1 MTSPVLYA
9 TQFYDGDGSTELW
22 TFAFAGNRPDAES
35 GTTPY
40 LRPEDVKAVLV
51 IPRNGDTPG
60 SEIPLTLELVGPNV
74 AKIVPPVPV
83 GTKNLKIYRDSN
95 LQYSLVNF
103 WDLLQVQEYDLDLT
117 ARQLLMVTQE
127 AYDRAAL
134 AEEAAQEAI
143 AGTGFATSDALAAEI
158 GNRLTGDSTNAAAIT
173 AEATVRAAGDT
184 ANATNIAANAAAI
197 TAEQSARASGDSAL
211 SAALSSEVVTRTA
224 VDADLQAQIDALPSP
239 VGQRL
244 LQQSTYTTAGT
255 FTFNPVAG
263 AVMYEL
269 IAVGGGGCSGAV
281 LAGGSGVAIAG
292 SGASGGA
299 YHCFVS
305 AAAIPTP
312 TTIVVGAGAVL
323 GAAGRGEDSSIDVD
337 GGTWFARG
345 GQNGASMSVGS
356 SLARA
361 PGGIGGFSSYLTA
374 APTTAPGFKLCVVDQ
389 GQEGSSGLRL
399 SSSEVFGTNIH
410 SGPASRFGDFG
421 AGGRQPASNAPLG
434 SNAGKTGCVIIRAY
448 GN

>member
-60 SEIPLTLELVGPNV
+60 SEVPLTLELVGPNV

-143 AGTGFATSDALAAEI
+143 AGTGFATSDALAAEV
-158 GNRLTGDSTNAAAIT
+158 GNRLTGDSANAAAIT

-211 SAALSSEVVTRTA
+211 SAALSSEVASRTA
-224 VDADLQAQIDALPSP
+224 ADADLQAQIDALPSP
-239 VGQRL
+239 VGWRL
-244 LQQSTYTTAGT
+244 LQQSTYTTAGAAT
-255 FTFNPVAG
+255 FTAVTG
-263 AVMYEL
+263 AALYE
-269 IAVGGGGCSGAV
+269 IVAVGGGGCSGEVYTASAGPAV
-281 LAGGSGVAIAG
+281 AGGGGAGGSFHCLIP
-292 SGASGGA
+292 ASSMPA
-299 YHCFVS
+299 TLS
-305 AAAIPTP
+305 L
-312 TTIVVGAGAVL
+312 VVGAGAVFGGGSAGNTTL
-323 GAAGRGEDSSIDVD
+323 DFIPYGTAAAYGGA
-337 GGTWFARG
+337 
-345 GQNGASMSVGS
+345 NGASMGTGTSVTV
-356 SLARA
+356 A
-361 PGGIGGFSSYLTA
+361 PGGIGGQIV
-374 APTTAPGFKLCVVDQ
+374 APTWVPGYMPVALCK
-389 GQEGSSGLRL
+389 GQEGSAGLRL
-399 SSSEVFGTNIH
+399 SSISTTGHNLH
-410 SGPASRFGDFG
+410 RGPASLLGEFGSGG
-421 AGGRQPASNAPLG
+421 AQPASTAPMASNPGNA
-434 SNAGKTGCVIIRAY
+434 GCVIIRAY